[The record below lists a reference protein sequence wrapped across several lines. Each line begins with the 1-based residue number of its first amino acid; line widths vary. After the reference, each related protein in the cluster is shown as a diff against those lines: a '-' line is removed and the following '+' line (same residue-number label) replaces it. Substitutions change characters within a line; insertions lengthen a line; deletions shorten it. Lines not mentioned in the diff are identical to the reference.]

1 MRRSKF
7 WSVAFTGLSL
17 GTLAMIGGTTVGGD
31 LRPMIVGY
39 GVLIALTALYLVAGL
54 AIRERVWERQARST
68 QDMPRP
74 ERLAGR
80 RVF

>member
-7 WSVAFTGLSL
+7 WPMALAGLSL

-39 GVLIALTALYLVAGL
+39 GLLIALAALYLVAGL
-54 AIRERVWERQARST
+54 AIRERVWQRMSESA
-68 QDMPRP
+68 QDRPRP